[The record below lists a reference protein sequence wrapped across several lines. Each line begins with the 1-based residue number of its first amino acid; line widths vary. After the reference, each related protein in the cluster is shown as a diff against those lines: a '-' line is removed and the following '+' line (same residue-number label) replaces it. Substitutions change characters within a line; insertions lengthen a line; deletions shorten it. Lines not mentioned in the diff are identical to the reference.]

1 LFDDGE
7 APKLLRTMPLSSNL
21 GEDEEVEI
29 PNPPQ
34 KAFKLSVLSLSME
47 GCVFIK
53 VCLGQPL
60 CAP

>member
-1 LFDDGE
+1 
-7 APKLLRTMPLSSNL
+7 MPLSSNL